1 MVIAPVLALVF
12 RPFSAIIFTFFI
24 VVVVFWRRFL
34 IASRLIS
41 LAFLF
46 LFIF

>member
-1 MVIAPVLALVF
+1 VVIAPVLVLVF

-24 VVVVFWRRFL
+24 VTVVFWRRFL
-34 IASRLIS
+34 IASGLVS